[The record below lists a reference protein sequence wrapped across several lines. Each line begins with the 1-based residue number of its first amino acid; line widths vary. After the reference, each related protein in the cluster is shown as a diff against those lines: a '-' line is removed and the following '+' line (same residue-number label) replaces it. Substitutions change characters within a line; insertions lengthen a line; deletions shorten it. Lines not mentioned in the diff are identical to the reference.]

1 MKMKKFVLS
10 ALVGAFGTLG
20 ASAQAGW
27 TSGGGELIRDAN
39 NPWFLQ
45 NTKTVNYCIE
55 IDEPHMGLS
64 RERARHLIRTAIENW
79 KLEFRTS
86 SRPAQLKYHQIAVGT
101 QEFVEVP
108 CHQNIDLKFQLGVL
122 NGEQIKK
129 IGDPTKFLGVAVRTD
144 YDRVNMR
151 GKGFIYVSPAYGP
164 LKFAGEK
171 VREHVWAIEDGA
183 LLYGV
188 LLHELGHVFGLNH
201 SVGYLMGD
209 RFPEIITS
217 QEWPGA
223 EHYLKNLPRPWVF
236 DLPET
241 GFQQKLALAPSTP
254 ISVPQEGSRSSLDK
268 WQLMWDFFGVDP
280 DAKGSSIAVSNT
292 KIEVFEGVGN
302 ESKLIG
308 KANLRQQPSCSIA
321 SGLSGC
327 RPSMSIWFPEE
338 QQVFPGESWGLKSGP
353 YVSKEV
359 VAIGTYET
367 LDGRVKRGV
376 SIRTDLDWL
385 TPAIAGEMN
394 GKVYLNIFEG
404 Y

>member
-1 MKMKKFVLS
+1 
-10 ALVGAFGTLG
+10 
-20 ASAQAGW
+20 
-27 TSGGGELIRDAN
+27 
-39 NPWFLQ
+39 
-45 NTKTVNYCIE
+45 
-55 IDEPHMGLS
+55 
-64 RERARHLIRTAIENW
+64 
-79 KLEFRTS
+79 
-86 SRPAQLKYHQIAVGT
+86 
-101 QEFVEVP
+101 
-108 CHQNIDLKFQLGVL
+108 
-122 NGEQIKK
+122 
-129 IGDPTKFLGVAVRTD
+129 
-144 YDRVNMR
+144 
-151 GKGFIYVSPAYGP
+151 
-164 LKFAGEK
+164 
-171 VREHVWAIEDGA
+171 
-183 LLYGV
+183 
-188 LLHELGHVFGLNH
+188 
-201 SVGYLMGD
+201 MGD

-394 GKVYLNIFEG
+394 GKVYLNIIEG